1 MRSPSNARGP
11 TSSTCRACA
20 DRGLPLKIIRAID
33 CRTTRWKNGGGS
45 TTEIAIEPPGASLER
60 FDWRISM
67 ARVASDGPFSEF
79 PGVDRTLAVISGRG
93 LRLAIGG
100 KPAVTLDRGSAPIQF
115 PGDVA
120 TSARLL
126 SGEITDLNV
135 MSRRQ
140 RFSHRL
146 VRIQQPALSDF
157 DNNDIAVVLSLNG
170 RTRLSCLSKTV
181 SLDHGEAAVLARP
194 SDLSFE
200 ITPANP
206 GQCYMILLR
215 GRGDQPG

>member
-1 MRSPSNARGP
+1 
-11 TSSTCRACA
+11 
-20 DRGLPLKIIRAID
+20 LKIIRAAD

-45 TTEIAIEPPGASLER
+45 TTEIAIDPPDASLEG

-79 PGVDRTLAVISGRG
+79 PGVDRTLAVISGNG
-93 LRLAIGG
+93 LQLSIGG
-100 KPAVTLDRGSAPIQF
+100 KPPAMLDRGSDPIQF
-115 PGDVA
+115 AADIA

-140 RFSHRL
+140 RFGHRL
-146 VRIQQPALSDF
+146 LRVHQPIASDF
-157 DNNDIAVVLSLNG
+157 GSDDVAVVLSLNG
-170 RTRLSCLSKTV
+170 ESRLSSSGNNV
-181 SLDHGEAAVLARP
+181 SLCHGDAAVLTPA

-200 ITPANP
+200 IIPPDP
-206 GQCYMILLR
+206 GECYLVLLHE
-215 GRGDQPG
+215 QPD

>member
-1 MRSPSNARGP
+1 M
-11 TSSTCRACA
+11 
-20 DRGLPLKIIRAID
+20 KIIRAID

-45 TTEIAIEPPGASLER
+45 TTEIAIEPPDASLER

-79 PGVDRTLAVISGRG
+79 PDIDRTLAVISGNG
-93 LRLAIGG
+93 LHLSIDGR
-100 KPAVTLDRGSAPIQF
+100 PPVTLDRDSDPIQF
-115 PGDVA
+115 PGDIA

-146 VRIQQPALSDF
+146 LRLQQPVSSDF
-157 DNNDIAVVLSLNG
+157 DGDDIAVVLSLNG
-170 RTRLSCLSKTV
+170 ESRLSSSGNTV
-181 SLDHGEAAVLARP
+181 SLDHGDTAVLTRTT
-194 SDLSFE
+194 DLSFE
-200 ITPANP
+200 VAPANS
-206 GQCYMILLR
+206 GACYLVLLR
-215 GRGDQPG
+215 EQHG